1 MSDLLH
7 LPCPA
12 CDTLNRVPRDKLAAG
27 GKCGACHQPLF
38 TAHPVALDSARFL
51 HQLDKSDVP
60 LLVDFWAPWCGPCR
74 VMAPEFE
81 RAAARLE
88 PQLRLVKV
96 NIDEAPALAQRF
108 GIASIPTVMLAVHG
122 REIARQPGA
131 VTAAQLERW
140 VRTELARQPIPG

>member
-1 MSDLLH
+1 
-7 LPCPA
+7 
-12 CDTLNRVPRDKLAAG
+12 
-27 GKCGACHQPLF
+27 
-38 TAHPVALDSARFL
+38 VALDSARFL

-140 VRTELARQPIPG
+140 VRTELARQPIPS